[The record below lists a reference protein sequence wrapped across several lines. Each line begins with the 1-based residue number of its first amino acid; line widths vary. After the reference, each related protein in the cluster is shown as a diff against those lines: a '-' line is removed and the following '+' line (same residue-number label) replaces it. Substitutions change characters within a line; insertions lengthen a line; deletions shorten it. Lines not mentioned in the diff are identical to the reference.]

1 VPGWITSFERR
12 LLLEGQGGD
21 AVTSPRVMAR
31 LLGLLYLAGALL
43 GLASMVL
50 PQPHAENEALVY
62 LVIAAGGLIGIGL
75 TLRGSQLPHWAL
87 PAALGAS
94 TALISAGMYATAQS
108 TSVYAMF
115 YVWLALD
122 AAYFLSPPGAAVQI
136 GLTGIAYAVVLAVM
150 TPPDAIERW
159 LITIGTV
166 AVTGIF
172 VGLVRRRVERL
183 VTRLSEAVAD
193 LGEAA
198 RTDPLTGLFNRRGFE
213 EHFSVELERS
223 RRDAQPLALM
233 VGDLDRFKRLNDRFG
248 HQFGDRA
255 LLTLARVL
263 REESRRIDVVARIGG
278 EEFALLVPGADE
290 HEAYLFAE
298 RARCAVQEA
307 FARESLLL
315 TISFGITVLAS
326 DATSADAALGA
337 ADEALYA
344 AKHLG
349 RNRSVLHH
357 AGLRSVLAS
366 SAEEARPGMQ
376 IATAV
381 GLAEALD
388 LRDGGTARHSHVVGR
403 YAELMARRLGLPEE
417 RIERVR
423 LAGIV
428 HDVGKVAVSDAIL
441 QKAGPLDDAEW
452 AEMREHPLTGA
463 RLLAGVGL
471 EDICAW
477 VIAHHERPDG
487 NGYPRGL
494 RQDEIPLEAR
504 ILAAADA
511 YEAMTSNRPYRRA
524 LGAER
529 AREELRR
536 GAGTQ
541 LDPAI
546 VETLL
551 AVAEPVAELAA

>member
-1 VPGWITSFERR
+1 
-12 LLLEGQGGD
+12 
-21 AVTSPRVMAR
+21 MAR
-31 LLGLLYLAGALL
+31 LLGLLYLAGSLL
-43 GLASMVL
+43 ALASMAL
-50 PQPHAENEALVY
+50 PQPRAENEALVY
-62 LVIAAGGLIGIGL
+62 LIIVAGGIVGLGL
-75 TLRGSQLPHWAL
+75 TLRGSRLPDRAL
-87 PAALGAS
+87 PAALGGS
-94 TALISAGMYATAQS
+94 TVLVTAGIYATGQS

-115 YVWLALD
+115 YVWLALV
-122 AAYFLSPPGAAVQI
+122 AAYFLRPRGAAVQI
-136 GLTGIAYAVVLAVM
+136 GLTGVGYAVVLAVM
-150 TPPDAIERW
+150 TPPEPVERW
-159 LITIGTV
+159 FITIGTV

-183 VTRLSEAVAD
+183 VTRLSQAVAD

-198 RTDPLTGLFNRRGFE
+198 RTDPLTGLYNRRGFH

-223 RRDAQPLALM
+223 RRDGQPLALL

-255 LLTLARVL
+255 LLILARVL
-263 REESRRIDVVARIGG
+263 LEESRRIDVAARIGG
-278 EEFALLVPGADE
+278 EEFAILVPGASE

-307 FARESLLL
+307 FAGESLLL

-337 ADEALYA
+337 ADAALYA

-357 AGLRSVLAS
+357 AGLRSISAS
-366 SAEEARPGMQ
+366 SAEEGRPGVQ
-376 IATAV
+376 IATV
-381 GLAEALD
+381 VSLAEALD
-388 LRDGGTARHSHVVGR
+388 LRDGGTARHSQTVGR

-417 RIERVR
+417 RVERVR

-428 HDVGKVAVSDAIL
+428 HDVGKIAVSDAIL
-441 QKAGPLDDAEW
+441 QKVGSLDDAEW
-452 AEMREHPLTGA
+452 AEMRKHPETGN
-463 RLLAGVGL
+463 RLLAGTGL

-477 VIAHHERPDG
+477 VVSHHERPDG
-487 NGYPRGL
+487 DGYPLGL
-494 RQDEIPLEAR
+494 RQEQIPVEAR

-511 YEAMTSNRPYRRA
+511 YEAMTSDRPYRLS
-524 LGAER
+524 LGIDR

-541 LDPAI
+541 FDPAV
-546 VETLL
+546 VEALL
-551 AVAEPVAELAA
+551 EVVEPGARLVA